1 MSKEELQSQKY
12 RIWIIGA
19 VILVLVIFLAIIALN
34 VVFTDDILC
43 NLGTFGDSFGA
54 MNALFSGL
62 AFAILIVATL
72 MQFNEI
78 VETRKQANDNYRTLL
93 KQIDLLEKS
102 NRSSVV
108 INLFNE
114 FRGEKWTDIRNQ
126 MNESKEKGEV
136 LEFKLVRE
144 YSHFLNH
151 FGFLL
156 EHGYV
161 DIKSLYQT
169 FGRGVMEFWRLYQ
182 EEIKKERN
190 HSNSIE
196 KYRPYQYH
204 LEYLD
209 WRLRKYFNEGR
220 NDIEK
225 LLKEINDWDKKH

>member
-1 MSKEELQSQKY
+1 MGEKKLYSDNYKA
-12 RIWIIGA
+12 WIIWALIA
-19 VILVLVIFLAIIALN
+19 VVTIFLCIVLLN
-34 VVFTDDILC
+34 VVFTNDILC

-78 VETRKQANDNYRTLL
+78 KETRKQANNNYKALL
-93 KQIDLLEKS
+93 EQIELLEKS

-108 INLFNE
+108 VNLFNE

-126 MNESKEKGEV
+126 MYEEKKKGEI
-136 LEFKLVRE
+136 LEFDKVRE

-161 DIKSLYQT
+161 DVRPLYET
-169 FGRGVMEFWRLYQ
+169 FGRGVMEFWRLY
-182 EEIKKERN
+182 EKDIKKQRD
-190 HSNSIE
+190 HTNSIE

-209 WRLRKYFNEGR
+209 WQLRKYYNEGR
-220 NDIEK
+220 NDIEE
-225 LLKEINDWDKKH
+225 LLKKINDWDKKH